1 MFLGHNRRRF
11 RNMRLQRRFPKM
23 KAVPV
28 AILFLLLAAL
38 TAPPQTRDN
47 GQLGVVYF
55 WKAKP
60 GKLEEYNKYIREFA
74 EPIDEEARRGGAF
87 LSVTTY
93 VSNRPDAPWTHMR
106 VFLLK
111 DRAQLQ
117 GLSAALDAAKLRLHP
132 DKRRRAEWRPSPP
145 FLRDFVSQEEVEILR

>member
-1 MFLGHNRRRF
+1 
-11 RNMRLQRRFPKM
+11 M
-23 KAVPV
+23 KALSV
-28 AILFLLLAAL
+28 AALFLVLAAL
-38 TAPPQTRDN
+38 ASPPQSPEDSHV
-47 GQLGVVYF
+47 GAVYF

-132 DKRRRAEWRPSPP
+132 DETQRAQKDAYAAT
-145 FLRDFVSQEEVEILR
+145 LRDFVSQEELEILH

>member
-1 MFLGHNRRRF
+1 MPIRRRLW
-11 RNMRLQRRFPKM
+11 NI

-28 AILFLLLAAL
+28 AILFLVLAAL
-38 TAPPQTRDN
+38 AAPPQSREHSRV
-47 GQLGVVYF
+47 GVVYF

-132 DKRRRAEWRPSPP
+132 DEAQRAQKDAYAAT
-145 FLRDFVSQEEVEILR
+145 LRDFVSQEEVEILQ

>member
-1 MFLGHNRRRF
+1 MG
-11 RNMRLQRRFPKM
+11 
-23 KAVPV
+23 A
-28 AILFLLLAAL
+28 
-38 TAPPQTRDN
+38 
-47 GQLGVVYF
+47 VYF

-117 GLSAALDAAKLRLHP
+117 GLSAALDAAKLRFHP
-132 DKRRRAEWRPSPP
+132 DEAQRAQKDAYAAT
-145 FLRDFVSQEEVEILR
+145 LRDFVSQEEVEILR

>member
-1 MFLGHNRRRF
+1 
-11 RNMRLQRRFPKM
+11 M
-23 KAVPV
+23 KALSV
-28 AILFLLLAAL
+28 AALFLVLAAL
-38 TAPPQTRDN
+38 ASPPQSPEDSHV
-47 GQLGVVYF
+47 GAVYF

-132 DKRRRAEWRPSPP
+132 DDTQRAQKDAYAAT
-145 FLRDFVSQEEVEILR
+145 LLDFVSPEEVEILR

>member
-1 MFLGHNRRRF
+1 
-11 RNMRLQRRFPKM
+11 M
-23 KAVPV
+23 KAAPV
-28 AILFLLLAAL
+28 ALLFLVLAAL
-38 TAPPQTRDN
+38 AAPPQSPEASHV
-47 GQLGVVYF
+47 GVVYF

-117 GLSAALDAAKLRLHP
+117 GLSAALDAAKLRFHP
-132 DKRRRAEWRPSPP
+132 DEAQRAQKDAYAAT
-145 FLRDFVSQEEVEILR
+145 LRDFVSQEEVEILH

>member
-1 MFLGHNRRRF
+1 
-11 RNMRLQRRFPKM
+11 M
-23 KAVPV
+23 KALSV
-28 AILFLLLAAL
+28 AALFLVLAAL
-38 TAPPQTRDN
+38 ASPPQSPEDSHM
-47 GQLGVVYF
+47 GAVYF

-106 VFLLK
+106 IFVLK
-111 DRAQLQ
+111 DRTQLQ
-117 GLSAALDAAKLRLHP
+117 GLSAALDTAKLRLHP
-132 DKRRRAEWRPSPP
+132 DEAQRAQKDAYAAT
-145 FLRDFVSQEEVEILR
+145 LRDFVSQEEVEILH

>member
-1 MFLGHNRRRF
+1 
-11 RNMRLQRRFPKM
+11 M
-23 KAVPV
+23 KILSLAVP
-28 AILFLLLAAL
+28 FLVVAAL
-38 TAPPQTRDN
+38 AAPPQTRDN
-47 GQLGVVYF
+47 GHVGVVYF

-132 DKRRRAEWRPSPP
+132 DETQRAQKDAYAAT
-145 FLRDFVSQEEVEILR
+145 LRDFVSQEEVEILR